1 MQTPTATK
9 ESRYIQFVR
18 FALSRELPLS
28 VQDVDAVTDY
38 RGNFYCNESLD
49 FDTVKK
55 ALGQTDYAHVFVGK
69 KDEVL
74 ACAGINIYAD
84 DMEPHGGLIELEA
97 TDIGETFVRDFLAT
111 QIDVKNTDPIKAY
124 EHLVRRALELGCVVS
139 VFDGEEWAVKL
150 GQDYP
155 EIIDAIESVEEA
167 ELAIRDAQTDEKGKH
182 PLKAWAL
189 VSPFGLAPDET
200 VIDSSAN
207 DWMKE
212 NDEDYELANTL
223 REQELCKAT
232 FTESFVS
239 KFHPSLTE
247 CYSLGTDEVERCMWT
262 VERNGEAIYNPFR
275 SECGRFVAEPSY
287 YSMTVSDAD
296 VLLKANEAIV
306 GCQL

>member
-1 MQTPTATK
+1 MNEAKYLQL
-9 ESRYIQFVR
+9 IR
-18 FALSRELPLS
+18 FAISRELPLS

-38 RGNFYCNESLD
+38 HGNFYCTESLD
-49 FDTVKK
+49 FYTVVK
-55 ALGQTDYAHVFVGK
+55 ALNQTDYAHVFVGK
-69 KDEVL
+69 KDEVF
-74 ACAGINIYAD
+74 ACAGINIYAA
-84 DMEPHGGLIELEA
+84 DMETHGGLCELEP

-111 QIDVKNTDPIKAY
+111 QIDVKNTDPIKSC

-212 NDEDYELANTL
+212 NDEDYVMANTQRETDL
-223 REQELCKAT
+223 RKAT
-232 FTESFVS
+232 FTESFVA

-247 CYSLGTDEVERCMWT
+247 CYSLGTDEVERRMWT
-262 VERNGEAIYNPFR
+262 IERNGEAIYNPFR
-275 SECGRFVAEPSY
+275 SECGRFAIDPSY
-287 YSMTVSDAD
+287 YEMTEAEAD
-296 VLLKANEAIV
+296 ILIAANEAIV
-306 GCQL
+306 PDCCKLL